1 MSSSYRSFRFLAVST
16 ALFARCGVA
25 LTTVPPSPSRLP
37 KAMSEELVGE
47 RFPFQN
53 LSHHAAAA
61 ASALVLGCVITAM
74 HPVVA
79 DAAVVTT
86 ATKHVASDPAI
97 QAIESPTLSTGHRSA
112 ARPSRAFQPSPPTI
126 NQHWVEGP
134 TAWNSGQSSLYVYE
148 KAPGGFVLPSVSL
161 SATNDS
167 NDDGIHNSESS
178 GGDGGGRRRII
189 PKSAPSQDPPN
200 PAVVRVV
207 GPVFWSYLGFSTL
220 AGIKGVYDGFQRK
233 RGKE

>member
-1 MSSSYRSFRFLAVST
+1 MSSSYRSFCFLAVSA
-16 ALFARCGVA
+16 ALFALCAVA
-25 LTTVPPSPSRLP
+25 LTTTPPSPSRLP
-37 KAMSEELVGE
+37 KAMAEKLVGE
-47 RFPFQN
+47 RFPFQTLPHN
-53 LSHHAAAA
+53 ANV

-86 ATKHVASDPAI
+86 ATKHMESDLAI
-97 QAIESPTLSTGHRSA
+97 QAIESPTLSAGHRSA

-126 NQHWVEGP
+126 NQHWMEGS
-134 TAWNSGQSSLYVYE
+134 TAWHYGQSSLYE
-148 KAPGGFVLPSVSL
+148 EAPGGFVLPSFSL

-167 NDDGIHNSESS
+167 DDDGIDNSESS
-178 GGDGGGRRRII
+178 GGDGGRRRRII
-189 PKSAPSQDPPN
+189 SKSAPSQNPPN
-200 PAVVRVV
+200 PAVVRIV

-220 AGIKGVYDGFQRK
+220 AGVKGVYDGIQRK